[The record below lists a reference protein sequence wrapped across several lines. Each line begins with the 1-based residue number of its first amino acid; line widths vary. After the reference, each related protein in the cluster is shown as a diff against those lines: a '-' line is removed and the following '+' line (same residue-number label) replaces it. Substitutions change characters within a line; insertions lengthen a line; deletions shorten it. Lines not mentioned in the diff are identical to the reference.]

1 MVGPIRPL
9 FVLFGSS
16 IVQLSYYLHG
26 WGATL
31 TGLYSRKAD
40 IALRGYGGW
49 NSRMALQV
57 LDKVFPKDAEIK
69 PSLVI
74 LYFGGNDSADP
85 NFPSSP
91 HVPLDEYVANM
102 KEIVLHIKSLSEK
115 TRLIMLS
122 APPVNEEQIIQFY
135 GDNRGRTN
143 ERCRIY
149 SEAGIKL
156 GQELGVKVIDFWSA
170 LQERPDWLTTVFWD
184 GMHLTKEGSEI
195 VVKKISKVLREAE
208 WKPSL
213 HWTKMAD
220 EFSDTIIPLDADEM
234 NLIEYQKLFGAY

>member
-1 MVGPIRPL
+1 MIGPIRPL

-16 IVQLSYYLHG
+16 IVQFSYDLRG

-31 TGLYSRKAD
+31 TGLYARKAD
-40 IALRGYGGW
+40 ISLRGYSGW

-57 LDKVFPKDAEIK
+57 LDKVFPKDVEIK

-85 NFPSSP
+85 DFPGSP
-91 HVPLDEYVANM
+91 HVPLDEYVENM
-102 KEIVLHIKSLSEK
+102 RKIVLHIKSLSEK

-122 APPVNEEQIIQFY
+122 APAVNEEQIVQY
-135 GDNRGRTN
+135 RGTNLGRTN
-143 ERCRIY
+143 ERGRIY

-170 LQERPDWLTTVFWD
+170 LQERPDWKETVFWD
-184 GMHLTKEGSEI
+184 GMHLTKEGSDI
-195 VVKKISKVLREAE
+195 VVKKISKILREAE
-208 WKPSL
+208 WEPSL

-220 EFSDTIIPLDADEM
+220 EFSDTITPLIGANGM
-234 NLIEYQKLFGAY
+234 NLDGWQKEYE

>member
-16 IVQLSYYLHG
+16 IVQLSYHLHG

-40 IALRGYGGW
+40 ISLRGYAGW

-57 LDKVFPKDAEIK
+57 LDKVFPKDADIK

-74 LYFGGNDSADP
+74 LYFGGNDSVDP
-85 NFPSSP
+85 EFPGNI
-91 HVPLDEYVANM
+91 HVPLEEYVENM
-102 KEIVLHIKSLSEK
+102 RKIVLHIKSLSEK
-115 TRLIMLS
+115 TRIIMLS
-122 APPVNEEQIIQFY
+122 APAVNEEQIVHFY

-143 ERCRIY
+143 ETSRIY

-184 GMHLTKEGSEI
+184 GMHLTKEGSDI
-195 VVKKISKVLREAE
+195 VVKKISKALTEAE

-220 EFSDTIIPLDADEM
+220 EFSDINIPLGADEM
-234 NLIEYQKLFGAY
+234 NLDDWQKEYE

>member
-1 MVGPIRPL
+1 MIGPSRPL

-16 IVQLSYYLHG
+16 IVQFSYLLHG

-31 TGLYSRKAD
+31 TGLYARKAD
-40 IALRGYGGW
+40 ISLRGYAGW
-49 NSRMALQV
+49 NSRMAIQI
-57 LDKVFPKDAEIK
+57 LDKVFPKDTEIK

-85 NFPSSP
+85 DFSNSP
-91 HVPLDEYVANM
+91 HVPLQEYVENM
-102 KEIVLHIKSLSEK
+102 RKIVHHIKSLSET

-122 APPVNEEQIIQFY
+122 APAVNEEQIVQFY
-135 GDNRGRTN
+135 GSNLGRTN
-143 ERCRIY
+143 ERGRIY

-184 GMHLTKEGSEI
+184 GMHLTKEGSDI
-195 VVKKISKVLREAE
+195 VVRKILKALREAE

-213 HWTKMAD
+213 HWKKMSD
-220 EFSDTIIPLDADEM
+220 EFSDIIITLNGADGIILDDWQK
-234 NLIEYQKLFGAY
+234 EYE